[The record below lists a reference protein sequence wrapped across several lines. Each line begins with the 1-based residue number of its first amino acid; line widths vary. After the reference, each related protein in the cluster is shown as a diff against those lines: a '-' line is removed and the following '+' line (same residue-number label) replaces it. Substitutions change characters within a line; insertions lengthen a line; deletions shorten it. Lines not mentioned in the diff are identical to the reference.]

1 MTDVAP
7 IEPNGSVGAALTAAR
22 LQWIFEDD

>member
-1 MTDVAP
+1 MTDLAP
-7 IEPNGSVGAALTAAR
+7 IEPDGSVGAALIAAR